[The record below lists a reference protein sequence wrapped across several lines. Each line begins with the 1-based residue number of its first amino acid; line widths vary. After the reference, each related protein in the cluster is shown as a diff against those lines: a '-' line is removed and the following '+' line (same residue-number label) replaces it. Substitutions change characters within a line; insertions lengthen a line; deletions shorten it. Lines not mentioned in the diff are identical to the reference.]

1 MRILTWSIDQILQ
14 EVSNLENEVKNFK
27 QELYKI
33 CWFMRG
39 SISLREAYL
48 MSSEDREIISNIV
61 KENIE
66 TTKKSGLPFF

>member
-39 SISLREAYL
+39 SISLREVYL
-48 MSSEDREIISNIV
+48 MGSEDREIISNIV

>member
-48 MSSEDREIISNIV
+48 MGSEDREIISNIV